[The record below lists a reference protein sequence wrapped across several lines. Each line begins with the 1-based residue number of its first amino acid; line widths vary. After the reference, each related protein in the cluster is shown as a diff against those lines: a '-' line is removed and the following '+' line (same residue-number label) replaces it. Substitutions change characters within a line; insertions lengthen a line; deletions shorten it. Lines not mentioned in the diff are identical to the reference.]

1 MARPSAVI
9 RLVGIVLFGKQ
20 PVRTAARVITPLV
33 IWGAT
38 QVEAALAGF
47 LNTPSSSVPIIPS
60 GPRSRNEKFPLR
72 SVLAGIVRR
81 SEAEV
86 RRMIFHSRPPKK
98 KNLSLIIGPPKLPP
112 KLL

>member
-9 RLVGIVLFGKQ
+9 RLAGMVLFGKQ
-20 PVRTAARVITPLV
+20 PVRTAAFVITPFV
-33 IWGAT
+33 MVGAT

-47 LNTPSSSVPIIPS
+47 LSAPSSSVPMIPS

-72 SVLAGIVRR
+72 SALVGIVRR

-86 RRMIFHSRPPKK
+86 RRMSFHSRPQKK
-98 KNLSLIIGPPKLPP
+98 KNLSLIIGPPRLPP